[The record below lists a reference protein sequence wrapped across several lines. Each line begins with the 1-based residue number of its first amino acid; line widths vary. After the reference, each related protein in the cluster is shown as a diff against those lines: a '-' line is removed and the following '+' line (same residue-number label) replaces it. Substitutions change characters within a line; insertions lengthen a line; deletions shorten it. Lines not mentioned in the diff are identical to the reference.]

1 MDIFEKIYSGEI
13 PSRKIYDDGEFFAIL
28 DINPLSDG
36 HALVIPVKAPNKIYD
51 MEDAEFAK
59 FWLVAKK
66 IAKNMEEKLGCRIGS
81 AVEGMDVPH
90 AHIHLVPLYEAE
102 KATKGDPL
110 QLHHG
115 YPVNTDE
122 NFLDEIREKLAL

>member
-36 HALVIPVKAPNKIYD
+36 HALVSPGESAEQNLRHGRCGIREILAGCEKSRKI
-51 MEDAEFAK
+51 
-59 FWLVAKK
+59 W
-66 IAKNMEEKLGCRIGS
+66 EEKLGCRIGF

-115 YPVNTDE
+115 YI
-122 NFLDEIREKLAL
+122 L